1 MTAAPSRFQRL
12 LRDVQQLD
20 ANAQLA
26 QNAENI
32 ETIMTVMVNSLPDA
46 EQGFDLGM
54 TLLQC
59 GLQTALTGMPPSGSK
74 TAALRRMFELRD
86 HEDLW
91 DDALENA
98 VTDRTDY
105 QQLYPRFVE
114 LMQLLKEGDR
124 LADVVMD
131 YTLLCAVAGGVN
143 RDGLRAARQLHDAVY
158 AP

>member
-1 MTAAPSRFQRL
+1 MTAAPSRYQRL
-12 LRDVQQLD
+12 LREVQQLD

-26 QNAENI
+26 QNAENV

-54 TLLQC
+54 TLLLC
-59 GLQTALTGMPPSGSK
+59 GMQTALTGDPPTAAK
-74 TAALRRMFELRD
+74 LAALRRMFALRG

-91 DDALENA
+91 DDALETS
-98 VTDRTDY
+98 VLDREDLP
-105 QQLYPRFVE
+105 QLYPRFVE
-114 LMQLLKEGDR
+114 LMQMLRDGDR

-143 RDGLRAARQLHDAVY
+143 REGLRAARQLHDAVY